1 MKKNSSLQWLVWAR
15 EIQAL
20 SQTGMAYTRDPF
32 DRQRYQRLAEIAVD
46 IIARH
51 ADLDPP
57 ELLQNILGQKGY
69 ATPKIDVRGAI
80 IKDDRILLVQDFG
93 DGRWCLP
100 GGWADVGESPSA
112 MVVREVREECG
123 LEVIPGKIVGVY
135 DNNRQGMRLDLF
147 HAYKLIFICDVVAGT
162 LTPSYETPAVEYF
175 PLDRLPALSLTRTHE
190 RHIADVWAHYKNSA
204 LPTVFD

>member
-1 MKKNSSLQWLVWAR
+1 MTKNNSSQWLVWAR

-20 SQTGMAYTRDPF
+20 SQTGLAFTQDPF
-32 DRQRYQRLAEIAVD
+32 DRQRYQRLTEIAVE

-51 ADLDPP
+51 ADLEPS
-57 ELLQNILGQKGY
+57 ELLPNILTQKGY

-80 IKDDRILLVQDFG
+80 IQDDRILLVQDFG

-112 MVVREVREECG
+112 MVAREVREECG

-135 DNNRQGMRLDLF
+135 DNNRQGMLVELF
-147 HAYKLIFICDVVAGT
+147 HAYKLVFLCDIVGGT

-175 PLDRLPALSLTRTHE
+175 PFDRLPSLSLTRTHE
-190 RHIADVWAHYKNSA
+190 RHIADIRAHHQNIA
-204 LPTVFD
+204 LPTLFD